1 MLPSASPLQVTSC
14 PLVANAVK
22 TAGSIIFVL
31 STAVQPLPSVI
42 VIEIFPCANPV
53 AVLVPVT
60 SPDSVWPLDQE

>member
-14 PLVANAVK
+14 TFVAVAVK

-31 STAVQPLPSVI
+31 SVAVQPLPSVI

-53 AVLVPVT
+53 TVLVPVT
-60 SPDSVWPLDQE
+60 SPESV